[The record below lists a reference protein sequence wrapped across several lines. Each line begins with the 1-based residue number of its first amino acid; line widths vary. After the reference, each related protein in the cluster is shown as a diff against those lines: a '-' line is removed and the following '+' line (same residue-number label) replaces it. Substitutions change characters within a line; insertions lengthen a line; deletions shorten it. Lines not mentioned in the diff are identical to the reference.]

1 MRSMFAV
8 VARELREKY
17 GETLQSMAEEF
28 GVSFQYLSLLET
40 CKGKSLRRIT
50 PTNAE
55 RYRNFFLRCGATK
68 EELEGIEIG
77 LLVHNGRIVVNSMTQ
92 RAREIVGHYFTYERD
107 TRRVSRVATKSQ
119 KVGWIYHEYSKRGM
133 V

>member
-50 PTNAE
+50 PIHKPNQNPPLKRV
-55 RYRNFFLRCGATK
+55 RYAAGWPLP
-68 EELEGIEIG
+68 I
-77 LLVHNGRIVVNSMTQ
+77 
-92 RAREIVGHYFTYERD
+92 TY
-107 TRRVSRVATKSQ
+107 
-119 KVGWIYHEYSKRGM
+119 
-133 V
+133 